1 MRLETIRS
9 GVLIGMLLF
18 VGGCAMNPVTRQ
30 SQFMLISQ
38 NEEVQIG
45 EKASKEVKQEYG
57 YYDALPNLNAYV
69 NTVGEKLVAQCQRR
83 DIIYHFQ
90 VVDSPVINA
99 FALPG
104 GYIYVTRGIL
114 ARMNSEDELAAVL
127 GHELT
132 HVAARHGAAQLS
144 KAYAA
149 QFGVAAISILNPNI
163 AQSLGGLVDVS
174 LQLALLG
181 YSRGLEHQAD
191 EYGITY
197 AERAGYNP
205 RGAVKMFHMFETL
218 QEKEPSR
225 MERFLLSHPPTAQ
238 RLAYAEKRL
247 VELDRTRPK
256 LVNKPLKRDVFI
268 EHIDGMRLGQRR
280 GEKVLLGGEFYDK
293 GHGAALTV
301 PESYSADLN
310 PKEGVATFVRLLKEP
325 GTDQARRFVAG
336 FEVHDLHLKR
346 TADAFIKA
354 YLKKIKTP
362 VSVRKSEALRTKDGR
377 PMAVRIVDLKVENG
391 VLRAMMGFELR
402 NKEAF
407 VVYAYTD
414 LASFGVAKGEFT
426 AILQSLRFPSA
437 QELAAVRPPS
447 LKVVK
452 AGRGD
457 TWRAICRREFGKKHL
472 ASKLALYNGIFNA
485 DRQPDPG
492 MLIKIPDVQSL
503 ADTGKG

>member
-1 MRLETIRS
+1 
-9 GVLIGMLLF
+9 
-18 VGGCAMNPVTRQ
+18 
-30 SQFMLISQ
+30 
-38 NEEVQIG
+38 
-45 EKASKEVKQEYG
+45 
-57 YYDALPNLNAYV
+57 
-69 NTVGEKLVAQCQRR
+69 
-83 DIIYHFQ
+83 
-90 VVDSPVINA
+90 
-99 FALPG
+99 
-104 GYIYVTRGIL
+104 
-114 ARMNSEDELAAVL
+114 
-127 GHELT
+127 
-132 HVAARHGAAQLS
+132 
-144 KAYAA
+144 
-149 QFGVAAISILNPNI
+149 
-163 AQSLGGLVDVS
+163 
-174 LQLALLG
+174 
-181 YSRGLEHQAD
+181 
-191 EYGITY
+191 
-197 AERAGYNP
+197 
-205 RGAVKMFHMFETL
+205 MFHMFETL

-268 EHIDGMRLGQRR
+268 EHIDGMRLGQSR